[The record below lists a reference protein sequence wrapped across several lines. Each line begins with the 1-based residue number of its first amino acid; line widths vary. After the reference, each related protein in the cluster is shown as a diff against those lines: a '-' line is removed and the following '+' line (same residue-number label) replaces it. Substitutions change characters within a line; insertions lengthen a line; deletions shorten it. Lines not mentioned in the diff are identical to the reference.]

1 MRKLIYLFAIIVI
14 ITTIGMFS
22 CADNQTSNLQ
32 QTGLL
37 DQSGNL
43 ITNTLIRTN
52 IAYFRGTI
60 PIWAT
65 NGKFDYVIT
74 TNTNSEIEIKYT
86 NEVVYPNYPEDASD
100 YYSIIVPYSGK
111 TYYTVSYKDTN
122 RLKQIWLDQIFRKG
136 QSDGKVF
143 AIRNRDNNRDIDNF
157 QNLHNHNGESRYD
170 YYYFKDNGDI
180 VYKGG
185 DKNHW
190 EKEYVMKKLIGAVI
204 VNYRKITYRTEPQ
217 NGKYFEDK
225 WENMEELTVGAI
237 YKMATPVN
245 EARELFKSGGATDG
259 AYDFIACRKEY
270 WYSWIGKNFT
280 VDKVT
285 VTRQFNNTNFMEIL
299 VLNRHRDYDDMS
311 GCLGVDAYYAYYG
324 DYRSTEGDL
333 NPNGYTAENYPYMTD
348 EKLYFGKR
356 PEDIMPMLTHT
367 TTFADASRGWRF
379 MAMPGHKY

>member
-1 MRKLIYLFAIIVI
+1 MRNLIYLFVIIVI

-22 CADNQTSNLQ
+22 CADNQTANLQ
-32 QTGLL
+32 QTGLI
-37 DQSGNL
+37 DKSGNL
-43 ITNTLIRTN
+43 ITNTLVKTN

-86 NEVVYPNYPEDASD
+86 NEVVYPDYPEDASD

-122 RLKQIWLDQIFRKG
+122 RLKQLWLDQVQRKG

-143 AIRNRDNNRDIDNF
+143 AIRNRDNDRDMNNF

-185 DKNHW
+185 DKNNW
-190 EKEYVMKKLIGAVI
+190 KKEYVMKKLVGAVI
-204 VNYRKITYRTEPQ
+204 VNYRRITYRTRPQ
-217 NGKYFEDK
+217 NGDYFEDK

-237 YKMATPVN
+237 YKMVTPVN

-259 AYDFIACRKEY
+259 AYEFIACRKEY

-324 DYRSTEGDL
+324 DYRSAEGDL

-348 EKLYFGKR
+348 EKLYLGKR